1 MLLPINTSSLRF
13 LLSGDPSPVLDY
25 ETRAPRSDGK
35 GQPLYKVPVII
46 TGGGER
52 RAPAV
57 EVTVPGPLPEVE
69 QGSPVLFDDLT
80 IRSWQM
86 RGNDGRERNGVT
98 LRAEGMRAA

>member
-1 MLLPINTSSLRF
+1 MLLPINTAALRF
-13 LLSGDPSPVLDY
+13 LLSGDPTPVLDY
-25 ETRAPRSDGK
+25 DTRAPRSDAS

-57 EVTVPGPLPEVE
+57 DVTVPGPLPEVE
-69 QGSPVLFDDLT
+69 QGAAVLFDDLT